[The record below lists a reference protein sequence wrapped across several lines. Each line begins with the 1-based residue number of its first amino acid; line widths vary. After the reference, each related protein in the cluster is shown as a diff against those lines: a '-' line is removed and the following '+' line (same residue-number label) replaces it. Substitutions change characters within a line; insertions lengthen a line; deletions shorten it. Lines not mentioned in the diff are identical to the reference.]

1 MALCKILSLVL
12 ATVVASSVH
21 AADWK
26 PDRPIKLTVPYAAG
40 GSADLVARVLADK
53 LQARLGQPVVIENK
67 PGAGTVVG
75 AASVAKAPADGYNL
89 LFATSSTMSIVPLVQ
104 KQLPYAPSQFV
115 PVAAIMSMP
124 FMLDVPKDLP
134 VGSIKELAALARSR
148 PNVLNYG
155 TLGNGSSN
163 HVLGALLSKAA
174 DESMV
179 SVHYTGA
186 AQALTA
192 LMRGDIQIYFD
203 GIPTSIHRVA
213 GGEYKGLAVTSKS
226 RVASAPHVPTVYEQ
240 GFPEL
245 GLSVWY
251 GLVAPAGLSQQIVST
266 LNTAVQAAVADA
278 QVSAL
283 IVKDGSQPLLLD
295 PPKFQALIDQ
305 DATAW
310 REAFATLKLK
320 LD

>member
-1 MALCKILSLVL
+1 MTIRNWFCCVL
-12 ATVVASSVH
+12 ALALAASSQ
-21 AADWK
+21 AAEWQ
-26 PDRPIKLTVPYAAG
+26 PDRPIRITVPYAAG
-40 GSADLVARVLADK
+40 GSADLVARLLADK
-53 LQARLGQPVVIENK
+53 LQVRLKQPVVIENK

-75 AASVAKAPADGYNL
+75 AVSVAKAPADGHSL

-124 FMLDVPKDLP
+124 FMVDVQRDLP
-134 VGSIKELAALARSR
+134 VASLGELVTLARSR
-148 PNVLNYG
+148 PGVLNYG

-174 DESMV
+174 GESLV

-186 AQALTA
+186 SQALTA
-192 LMRGDIQIYFD
+192 LVRGDIHVYFD

-213 GGEYKGLAVTSKS
+213 GGEYKALAVTS
-226 RVASAPHVPTVYEQ
+226 RTRAASAPQVPTVFEQ
-240 GFPEL
+240 GLPEL
-245 GLSVWY
+245 GLTVWY
-251 GLVAPAGLSQQIVST
+251 GLVAPAGVPASVVAT
-266 LNTAVQAAVADA
+266 LNAAVQAAVADP

-283 IVKDGSQPLLLD
+283 IVRDGSQPLRLA
-295 PPKFQALIDQ
+295 PAEFRKLIEQ
-305 DATAW
+305 DAAAW
-310 REAFATLKLK
+310 HDAFAALKLK